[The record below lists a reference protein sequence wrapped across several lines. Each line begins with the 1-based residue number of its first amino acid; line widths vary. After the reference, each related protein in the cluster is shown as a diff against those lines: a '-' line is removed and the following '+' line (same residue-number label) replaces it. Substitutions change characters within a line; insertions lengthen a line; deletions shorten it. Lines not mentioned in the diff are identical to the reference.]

1 MNRLNI
7 EYNDPD
13 NTAKGSIARMVV
25 KRKCNIAKVINKR
38 CTHQGKI
45 LIKRTKEEVKA
56 LPIKDAEQA
65 FSVGNNGWFTNEGI
79 KYEPT
84 GMIRS

>member
-1 MNRLNI
+1 M
-7 EYNDPD
+7 
-13 NTAKGSIARMVV
+13 MV
-25 KRKCNIAKVINKR
+25 KRKSNITKAINKR

-65 FSVGNNGWFTNEGI
+65 FSIGNNGWFTNEGI
-79 KYEPT
+79 NMNLPV
-84 GMIRS
+84 